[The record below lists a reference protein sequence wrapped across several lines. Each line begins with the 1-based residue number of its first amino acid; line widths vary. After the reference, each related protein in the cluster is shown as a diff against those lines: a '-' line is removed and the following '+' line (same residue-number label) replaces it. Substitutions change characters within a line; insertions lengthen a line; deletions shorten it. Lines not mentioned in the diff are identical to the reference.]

1 MRSGI
6 SVVFRRGG
14 PYEFPQYNTGRYRYI
29 ERVLATPLRYLEAAI
44 RELQGGIADT
54 GDLIAENQR
63 DLAAIVSSRLQL
75 CTVVGL
81 LYRED
86 MISFFTG
93 GTDGIGDIGE
103 VPPGYCFGGSECG
116 LVNVAM
122 RWLWSVATQVKGMHS
137 KGIAGAEHRTH
148 VLHAAYIVE
157 DNNDGMLLC
166 RVRLSGVYAAEI
178 VH

>member
-1 MRSGI
+1 M
-6 SVVFRRGG
+6 VFRRGG

-29 ERVLATPLRYLEAAI
+29 ERVLATPLRDLEAAI

-63 DLAAIVSSRLQL
+63 DLAAIVSIGLQL
-75 CTVVGL
+75 RAVVGL

-86 MISFFTG
+86 TKPFLTG

-103 VPPGYCFGGSECG
+103 VFPHNGLSGSECG
-116 LVNVAM
+116 LMDIAV
-122 RWLWSVATQVKGMHS
+122 RWLRSVATQVKGMHS